1 MATLVMVNGIPG
13 NMGKI
18 VAETCVKRG
27 LELVPFSLTGE
38 IIVESTSNLKGS
50 EEFVTR
56 KITISVAKIKAG
68 LQEHVELGNLNASR
82 DWGHSADYVR
92 AMWLM
97 LQQDKADDY
106 VVATGKTHTVREFVS
121 LAFLAAGMELEFHGE
136 GVQEYATLKGTDRI
150 LVKVNPEFFR
160 PAEVDLLIGDATK
173 AKTILGWEP
182 EITYEELVNRM
193 VKSDIQLLV
202 EGKI

>member
-1 MATLVMVNGIPG
+1 
-13 NMGKI
+13 
-18 VAETCVKRG
+18 
-27 LELVPFSLTGE
+27 
-38 IIVESTSNLKGS
+38 
-50 EEFVTR
+50 
-56 KITISVAKIKAG
+56 
-68 LQEHVELGNLNASR
+68 
-82 DWGHSADYVR
+82 
-92 AMWLM
+92 
-97 LQQDKADDY
+97 
-106 VVATGKTHTVREFVS
+106 
-121 LAFLAAGMELEFHGE
+121 MELEFHGE